1 MEKMQ
6 KGRRKRDEKCR
17 IFVSLLLIVVML
29 FCLGRAGWQT
39 YKNVHAQ
46 SVYEKIKEQSLENTE
61 GTEAERTETA
71 EAGQKSYDAA
81 EIPSV
86 DFEKLWE
93 INPDACAWIY
103 VPGTEVDYP
112 ILQNADASD
121 MHDSYYLNHT
131 IEGASG
137 LPGSIYIEPCNA
149 GDFTDSN
156 TVVYGH
162 SMKNRT
168 MFGSLREFTDAEFFE
183 EHPYIYVA
191 TPEKNLVY
199 EIARQAVYDDRHIM
213 ATYDFEDAG
222 DYEAFLAS
230 LSEQERNIREEVPVT
245 TDSRLIT
252 LSTCVS
258 NDSDSRLLILGV
270 LTEELER

>member
-1 MEKMQ
+1 MEKM
-6 KGRRKRDEKCR
+6 KRERRKRDEKR
-17 IFVSLLLIVVML
+17 RVYISVLLILVML

-46 SVYEKIKEQSLENTE
+46 GVYEKIKEQSIESTE
-61 GTEAERTETA
+61 GTEAEGTES
-71 EAGQKSYDAA
+71 GQQSYDEA

-93 INPDACAWIY
+93 TNTDVCAWIY

-131 IEGASG
+131 IEGAAG

-168 MFGSLREFTDAEFFE
+168 MFGSLREFMDAEFFE
-183 EHPYIYVA
+183 EHPYIYVV

-199 EIARQAVYDDRHIM
+199 VIARQAVYDDRHIM
-213 ATYDFEDAG
+213 ATYDFEDER
-222 DYEAFLAS
+222 DYEAFLDS
-230 LSEQERNIREEVPVT
+230 LSEQEGNIREEVPIT

-270 LTEELER
+270 LAEELER

>member
-1 MEKMQ
+1 ME
-6 KGRRKRDEKCR
+6 RRKRDEKR
-17 IFVSLLLIVVML
+17 RVYVSVLLILVML

-46 SVYEKIKEQSLENTE
+46 GVYEELKEQSLA
-61 GTEAERTETA
+61 GTEVPGTETWET
-71 EAGQKSYDAA
+71 EAAVGEMPDAA
-81 EIPSV
+81 GIPPV
-86 DFEKLWE
+86 DFGKLWE
-93 INPDACAWIY
+93 TNADVCAWIY

-112 ILQNADASD
+112 ILRNADASD
-121 MHDSYYLNHT
+121 IHDPYYLNHT
-131 IEGASG
+131 IEGVSG

-149 GDFTDSN
+149 GDFTDPN

-162 SMKNRT
+162 SMKNHT
-168 MFGSLREFTDAEFFE
+168 MFGSLREFMDAEFFE
-183 EHPYIYVA
+183 EHPYIYVV

-199 EIARQAVYDDRHIM
+199 KIARQAVYDDRHIM
-213 ATYDFEDAG
+213 ATYDFEDEG
-222 DYEAFLAS
+222 DYAAFLDS
-230 LSEQERNIREEVPVT
+230 LSEQEGNSREEVTVT

-270 LTEELER
+270 LAEELER

>member
-1 MEKMQ
+1 MEKM
-6 KGRRKRDEKCR
+6 KRERRKRDEKR
-17 IFVSLLLIVVML
+17 RVYVSVLLILVML

-46 SVYEKIKEQSLENTE
+46 GVYEEIKEQSIE
-61 GTEAERTETA
+61 GMEVTEAEETES
-71 EAGQKSYDAA
+71 GQQSYDEA

-93 INPDACAWIY
+93 TNTDVCAWIY

-112 ILQNADASD
+112 ILRNADTSD

-131 IEGASG
+131 IEGVAG
-137 LPGSIYIEPCNA
+137 LPGSIYIEPCNV

-168 MFGSLREFTDAEFFE
+168 MFGSLREFMDAEFFE
-183 EHPYIYVA
+183 EHPYIYVV
-191 TPEKNLVY
+191 TPEKSLVY

-213 ATYDFEDAG
+213 ATYDFEDEG
-222 DYEAFLAS
+222 DYEAFLES
-230 LSEQERNIREEVPVT
+230 LSEQEGNIREEVPVT

-252 LSTCVS
+252 LSTCMS
-258 NDSDSRLLILGV
+258 NDGDSRLLIIGV